1 VKITHLIEKEEAW
14 PYFENFCISSKPYDF
29 CVVGSPSL
37 RQRKIKRIFNHLSR
51 CEIYKAEEDN
61 KIIGFVFLEKEEYCL
76 DVNFLFGVRRN
87 FTSQKLIK
95 AAHAIFDVALKDLN
109 KNYLKS
115 EIRRTYKID
124 SYKKWIE
131 RYDKRAIIFNDD
143 NNTVVW
149 CNIEDMSVKFEI
161 VGVNPAT
168 EHLMG
173 KEAVL
178 GITHKNP
185 HNPSILREIIVD
197 DDSYLFDEKAVDFL
211 SDSVL
216 VHGYLSDNE
225 KKAGRIALKFIPQNE
240 ETI

>member
-1 VKITHLIEKEEAW
+1 MKITHLTQKEEVW
-14 PYFENFCISSKPYDF
+14 PHFHNFCISSKHYDF
-29 CVVGSPSL
+29 CIRGSRSL
-37 RQRKIKRIFNHLSR
+37 RQRKIKEIFEEFSTR
-51 CEIYKAEEDN
+51 EIYKAEEND
-61 KIIGFVFLEKEEYCL
+61 KVIGFVFLEIEEHCL
-76 DVNFLFGVRRN
+76 DVNFLFGVRKN
-87 FTSQKLIK
+87 FTSKKLIK
-95 AAHAIFDVALKDLN
+95 AAHVIFDLALKNHN

-143 NNTVVW
+143 KNTVVW
-149 CNIEDMSVKFEI
+149 SNIEDMSVKFEI

-185 HNPSILREIIVD
+185 HAPSILREIIVD
-197 DDSYLFDEKAVDFL
+197 EDSYLFDEKSVDFL
-211 SDSVL
+211 ADCVL
-216 VHGYLSDNE
+216 VHGYLSDN
-225 KKAGRIALKFIPQNE
+225 KKKVGRLALKFIPQNE
-240 ETI
+240 

>member
-1 VKITHLIEKEEAW
+1 MKITHLTHQEEVW
-14 PYFENFCISSKPYDF
+14 PYFYNFCVSSKPYHF
-29 CVVGSPSL
+29 CMRGSPFL
-37 RQRKIKRIFNHLSR
+37 RQGKIKEIFEALSTR
-51 CEIYKAEEDN
+51 EIYKAEEGN
-61 KIIGFVFLEKEEYCL
+61 KIIGFVFLEIEEHCL
-76 DVNFLFGVRRN
+76 DVNFLFGVRKN
-87 FTSQKLIK
+87 FTSKKLIK
-95 AAHAIFDVALKDLN
+95 AAHEIFDLALKNHN

-143 NNTVVW
+143 KNTVVW
-149 CNIEDMSVKFEI
+149 SNIEDMSVKFEI

-178 GITHKNP
+178 GVTHKNP
-185 HNPSILREIIVD
+185 HKPSILREIIVGE
-197 DDSYLFDEKAVDFL
+197 DSYLLDEKSVDFL
-211 SDSVL
+211 PDCVL

-240 ETI
+240 